1 MAWCKKVKV
10 VNQDESK
17 KEDITSKMEKPNNY
31 DVYRNRLLRKGILK
45 KRQGYIGLTLPYFGD
60 YITEY
65 NK

>member
-1 MAWCKKVKV
+1 MDRYRKKGTPYTGL
-10 VNQDESK
+10 
-17 KEDITSKMEKPNNY
+17 IMEKPNNY
-31 DVYRNRLLRKGILK
+31 DVYRDRLLRKGILN